1 MNSELDFAG
10 SLVAHF
16 ERIYEQHMQGLPI
29 VNPGLGVEAV
39 GVRDLSEQK
48 VCVLITP
55 WFMNLVLWAG
65 EGHWDNM
72 EEGELVSVD
81 LPHES
86 LEFTVCRDPEIGS
99 YLSAV
104 LFRTMTDFPDQD
116 TAREIALES
125 LRRLFADAEQTERK
139 LVKRRALFTGL
150 GAS

>member
-1 MNSELDFAG
+1 MTSKPDFTAC
-10 SLVAHF
+10 LVAHF

-29 VNPGLGVEAV
+29 LNPRLGVEAV
-39 GVRDLSEQK
+39 GVRDLDEQQ

-55 WFMNLVLWAG
+55 WFMNLIVRSEA
-65 EGHWDNM
+65 GHWDDAG
-72 EEGELVSVD
+72 EGELVSID
-81 LPHES
+81 LPHQS

-125 LRRLFADAEQTERK
+125 SRRLFAEPEQAEHK
-139 LVKRRALFTGL
+139 LINRRALFTGL